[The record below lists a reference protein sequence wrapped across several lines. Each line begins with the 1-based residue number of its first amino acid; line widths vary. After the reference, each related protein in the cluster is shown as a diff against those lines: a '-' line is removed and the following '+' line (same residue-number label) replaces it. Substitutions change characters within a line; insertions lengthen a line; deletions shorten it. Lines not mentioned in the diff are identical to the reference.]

1 MFFSYGK
8 IKYHS
13 ACGFL
18 GLIHVHVITLHV
30 SIYTSF
36 LKDIWLHAC
45 ITNNYYHHDYADIL
59 AMALAYVQLSIAK
72 GDLKLPQLPRYK
84 GPHSH
89 YTVVCRCIIIID
101 FTTVLSQCQAL

>member
-1 MFFSYGK
+1 MHALKNIAGFSSVHMHIFFSYGK

-18 GLIHVHVITLHV
+18 GLIYVHVITLHV

-59 AMALAYVQLSIAK
+59 AMALHIYNYLLQKDI
-72 GDLKLPQLPRYK
+72 
-84 GPHSH
+84 
-89 YTVVCRCIIIID
+89 
-101 FTTVLSQCQAL
+101 